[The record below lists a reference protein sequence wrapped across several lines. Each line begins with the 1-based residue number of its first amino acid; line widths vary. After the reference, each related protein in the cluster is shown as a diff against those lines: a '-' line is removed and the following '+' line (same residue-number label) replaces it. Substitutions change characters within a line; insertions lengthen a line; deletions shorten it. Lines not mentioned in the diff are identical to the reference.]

1 MNTSA
6 VSPGRAGLL
15 LLLSGQMLPLID
27 TSITNVALDAITH
40 TLAAST
46 TQLELIV
53 ALYGVAFAVCLA
65 MGSKLGDNYG
75 RRRLFMW
82 GVALFGIASL
92 LCGMANSIGALLA
105 ARTLQGAGA
114 ALIVPQ
120 ILATLHVTL
129 KGPAHA
135 RAISL
140 YGGIGG
146 IAFIVGQ
153 MGGGWLVSADI
164 AGLGWRNA
172 FFINV
177 PICLLVLA
185 LSRRYV
191 PETRRETPS
200 RIDWQGTLYL
210 ALILCCLLFPMALGP
225 ELHWPLWLQLMLVA
239 VLPLLF
245 AMRQSALRQQQRGD
259 HPLLPPR
266 LLQLTSIRFGMAIA
280 LLFFSA
286 WSGFMF
292 CMALT
297 MQEGLGMAPW
307 QSGNSFI
314 ALGVAYFI
322 SALYA
327 PRLIARYSMGRILLT
342 GLAVQ
347 IAGLLLLCATF
358 SRFGVATSALTL
370 VPATALIGYGQA
382 LIVNSFYR
390 IGMRDISASDA
401 GAGSAILSTLQQAT
415 LGLGPAILG
424 SLFLALARRGG
435 GNYPQALI
443 DFLLVEVAMMLL
455 LGAIALW
462 LRHHLNRQPAT
473 VAS

>member
-1 MNTSA
+1 MARPKSEDKKQA
-6 VSPGRAGLL
+6 LL
-15 LLLSGQMLPLID
+15 EAATVAFAQSGI
-27 TSITNVALDAITH
+27 
-40 TLAAST
+40 AAST
-46 TQLELIV
+46 SAI
-53 ALYGVAFAVCLA
+53 ARSAGVAEGTLFRYFATKDELLNELYLA
-65 MGSKLGDNYG
+65 IKL
-75 RRRLFMW
+75 RL
-82 GVALFGIASL
+82 V
-92 LCGMANSIGALLA
+92 
-105 ARTLQGAGA
+105 RT
-114 ALIVPQ
+114 
-120 ILATLHVTL
+120 
-129 KGPAHA
+129 
-135 RAISL
+135 
-140 YGGIGG
+140 
-146 IAFIVGQ
+146 
-153 MGGGWLVSADI
+153 MI
-164 AGLGWRNA
+164 AGLDPDEKRPKENARNIWNSYIDWGVRNPMEHKA
-172 FFINV
+172 IRRM
-177 PICLLVLA
+177 A
-185 LSRRYV
+185 LSERITD
-191 PETRRETPS
+191 ETRRQVKES
-200 RIDWQGTLYL
+200 
-210 ALILCCLLFPMALGP
+210 FP
-225 ELHWPLWLQLMLVA
+225 ELNEMCQLSVKEIFLSEA
-239 VLPLLF
+239 YRAFGDALF
-245 AMRQSALRQQQRGD
+245 LSLAETTIEFASHDPQRA
-259 HPLLPPR
+259 R
-266 LLQLTSIRFGMAIA
+266 EI
-280 LLFFSA
+280 
-286 WSGFMF
+286 
-292 CMALT
+292 
-297 MQEGLGMAPW
+297 
-307 QSGNSFI
+307 I